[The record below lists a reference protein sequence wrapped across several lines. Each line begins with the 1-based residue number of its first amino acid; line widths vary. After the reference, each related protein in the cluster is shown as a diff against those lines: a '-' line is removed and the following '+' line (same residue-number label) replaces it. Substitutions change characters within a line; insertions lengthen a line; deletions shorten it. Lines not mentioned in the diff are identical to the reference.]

1 MRSKTSPLIVDYLNH
16 FDRVEDFFNGDF
28 RDPDAF
34 RRQAEAVRARRLDR
48 ERLAEVLREQNQGY
62 GCGPLTLQNIDK
74 LARAETCAVV
84 TGQQVGLFSGPL
96 YTVYKALT
104 AIRLAESLE
113 RDSEG
118 GCVPVF
124 WLASDDHDIAEIDH
138 VELLD
143 QDNRIREI
151 RFPDYNA
158 ELRLPA
164 SDVILT
170 REVRACLQQLE
181 ALTRDS
187 EFKPEILAHL
197 GAAYSPGRS
206 FADAFALWMTRIF
219 SAYGLVFIDAADP
232 RLKDLGKEAFQHEI
246 AENSPST
253 EQALD
258 TSKRLEQAGYPVQVR
273 LHKGILNLFYVEP
286 ERQAVSYRAGDFHIK
301 GSEQPRSREGLLA
314 LAAEKPHLFSPNVL
328 LRPVYQDML
337 LPTVAYVG
345 GPGEIAYLA
354 QMKGIY
360 QSFGLPMPI
369 IYPRKNIILQEK
381 KVEHV
386 LDNLELRIPDFHGR
400 VDSLITRIFRD
411 ELPESLCLALAA
423 AASHLEQDFQAI
435 RSEIAA
441 LDPTLEKSV
450 EASLGRV
457 DRELKSLEKKALQ
470 ALMKRSSIAADQ
482 VNKAKNCL
490 FPRDRPQERVFNVT
504 PFLIKYGYALVD
516 KLYKAI
522 DMDDCEY
529 QILQV

>member
-1 MRSKTSPLIVDYLNH
+1 MIGDYLNH
-16 FDRVEDFFNGDF
+16 FDRVAGFFNGDF

-34 RRQAEAVRARRLDR
+34 KRQAEAVRARRLDR
-48 ERLAEVLREQNQGY
+48 ERLAEVLREQNKGY

-74 LARAETCAVV
+74 LARADTCAVV

-96 YTVYKALT
+96 YTVHKALT
-104 AIRLAESLE
+104 AIRLAESLD

-151 RFPDYNA
+151 RFPDYDP

-164 SDVILT
+164 SDVKLT

-181 ALTRDS
+181 TLTRDS
-187 EFKPEILAHL
+187 EFKREILAHL
-197 GAAYSPGRS
+197 GEAYSPGRS

-219 SAYGLVFIDAADP
+219 ADYGLVFIDAADP
-232 RLKDLGKEAFQHEI
+232 RLKHLGREAFRHEI

-273 LHKGILNLFYVEP
+273 LHKGILNLFYVAP
-286 ERQAVSYRAGDFHIK
+286 ERQAVSCRAGDFHIK
-301 GSEQPRSREGLLA
+301 GSEQPYSSEGLLA
-314 LAAEKPHLFSPNVL
+314 LAAEKPYLFSPNVL

-345 GPGEIAYLA
+345 GPGEIAYFA

-360 QSFGLPMPI
+360 ESFSLPMPV
-369 IYPRKNIILQEK
+369 IYPRKTIILLEK

-386 LDNLELRIPDFHGR
+386 LDNLDLQIPDFQGS
-400 VDSLITRIFRD
+400 VGGLITRISRD
-411 ELPESLCLALAA
+411 QLPGALDRALAA
-423 AASHLEQDFQAI
+423 AVSHVEQDFQAI

-450 EASLGRV
+450 EASQGRV

-470 ALMKRSSIAADQ
+470 ASMKRSSIAADQ

-490 FPRDRPQERVFNVT
+490 FPLDRPQERVFNVT
-504 PFLIKYGYALVD
+504 PFLIKHGYAFVD
-516 KLYKAI
+516 TLFREI
-522 DMDDCEY
+522 DMDDFGY
-529 QILQV
+529 QIIHV